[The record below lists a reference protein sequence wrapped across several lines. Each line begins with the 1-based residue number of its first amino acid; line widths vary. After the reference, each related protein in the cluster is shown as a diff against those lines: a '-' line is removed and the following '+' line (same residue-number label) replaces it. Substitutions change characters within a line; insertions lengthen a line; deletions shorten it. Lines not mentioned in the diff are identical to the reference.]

1 VRPALVALDVDG
13 TITDADHA
21 LSELTLAVLSRL
33 RTAGVTGVIVTGR
46 AERSA
51 VEIAR
56 SVGFTAPVVSCNG
69 ALVTDPVTSE
79 RLWLRHM
86 DPVVALRAVRTA
98 RKLRC
103 DATVWTADAW
113 YVEAPS
119 STSELLAVLLG
130 EQPRLRPLEAVI
142 AGEEVVKVMLGGD
155 PALLD
160 ALGSV
165 IEARVPGM
173 VRSMRQLYE
182 VAPVGATKREALVFV
197 LQTLAIAPEAA
208 WGFGDSGNDVGWMS
222 LLGRAIAPANAFP
235 GVLELADVVIGH
247 HAEDG
252 VAQYLV
258 ETILS

>member
-1 VRPALVALDVDG
+1 MIA
-13 TITDADHA
+13 
-21 LSELTLAVLSRL
+21 
-33 RTAGVTGVIVTGR
+33 
-46 AERSA
+46 AE
-51 VEIAR
+51 
-56 SVGFTAPVVSCNG
+56 P
-69 ALVTDPVTSE
+69 
-79 RLWLRHM
+79 
-86 DPVVALRAVRTA
+86 
-98 RKLRC
+98 
-103 DATVWTADAW
+103 
-113 YVEAPS
+113 
-119 STSELLAVLLG
+119 
-130 EQPRLRPLEAVI
+130 
-142 AGEEVVKVMLGGD
+142 VVKVMLGGD

-182 VAPVGATKREALVFV
+182 VAPVGATKSEALVFV
-197 LQTLAIAPEAA
+197 LQTLGIAPEAA